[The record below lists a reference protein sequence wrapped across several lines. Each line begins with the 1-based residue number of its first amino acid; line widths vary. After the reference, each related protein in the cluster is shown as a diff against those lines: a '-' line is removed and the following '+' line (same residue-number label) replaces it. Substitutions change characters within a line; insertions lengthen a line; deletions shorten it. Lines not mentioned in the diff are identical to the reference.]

1 MTDHLSRPCT
11 AFDGTRLLI
20 SGPLV
25 EVALA
30 VKNASEEKDA
40 SAPPLVFDDATGRVV
55 DFDLRGTKTDIIAR
69 LLQLSKEDS
78 GSQNAGQAPQDF
90 EDGPP
95 AAPVPRGRGR
105 PKLGV
110 VAREVTLLPRHW
122 EWLAAQSGGASVAL
136 RRLIDEARK
145 TGGSERRTRAARE
158 AAYHFAL
165 AMAGNM
171 PGFEEAMRALFA
183 GNQSAF
189 VERISEWPTDVRQY
203 AIKLAY
209 GEATQLVP

>member
-11 AFDGTRLLI
+11 AFDGTHLLL

-30 VKNASEEKDA
+30 VMNTSEE
-40 SAPPLVFDDATGRVV
+40 SGTSGPLLVFDDKTGRVV
-55 DFDLRGTKTDIIAR
+55 DLDLRGTKTDIIAR
-69 LLQLSKEDS
+69 LLQSSKDDD
-78 GSQNAGQAPQDF
+78 GWQNASQASREPEGGQPAP
-90 EDGPP
+90 
-95 AAPVPRGRGR
+95 APRGRGR

-110 VAREVTLLPRHW
+110 IAREVTLLPRHW
-122 EWLAAQSGGASVAL
+122 EWLAEQSGGASVAL

-145 TGGSERRTRAARE
+145 AGGSETKTRAAQE

-171 PGFEEAMRALFA
+171 PGFEDAIRALFA
-183 GNQSAF
+183 GNQTAF
-189 VERISEWPTDVRQY
+189 VERVSEWPTDVRQY

-209 GEATQLVP
+209 GRQ

>member
-11 AFDGTRLLI
+11 AFNGTHLLL

-30 VKNASEEKDA
+30 VKNASEENNT
-40 SAPPLVFDDATGRVV
+40 SGPLLAFDDTTGRVV

-69 LLQLSKEDS
+69 LLQSSKDD
-78 GSQNAGQAPQDF
+78 GGPQNASQAPQEL
-90 EDGPP
+90 EDSLP
-95 AAPVPRGRGR
+95 AAAPRGRGR

-122 EWLAAQSGGASVAL
+122 EWLAEQSGGASVAL

-145 TGGSERRTRAARE
+145 AGGSERKTRAARE

-171 PGFEEAMRALFA
+171 PGFENAIRALFA
-183 GNQSAF
+183 GNQAAF
-189 VERISEWPTDVRQY
+189 VEQISEWPTDVRQY

-209 GEATQLVP
+209 GRA

>member
-11 AFDGTRLLI
+11 AFDGTRLLS

-30 VKNASEEKDA
+30 VKNASEERDA
-40 SAPPLVFDDATGRVV
+40 AGPLLVFDDATGRVV
-55 DFDLRGTKTDIIAR
+55 DLDLRGTKTDIIAR
-69 LLQLSKEDS
+69 LLQSSRDPGGL
-78 GSQNAGQAPQDF
+78 QNAIQPLQEP
-90 EDGPP
+90 EDNLPTP
-95 AAPVPRGRGR
+95 APRGRGR

-110 VAREVTLLPRHW
+110 IAREVTLLPRHW
-122 EWLAAQSGGASVAL
+122 EWLAEQSGGASVAL

-145 TGGSERRTRAARE
+145 AGGSERKTRAARE

-171 PGFEEAMRALFA
+171 PGFEDAMRALFA
-183 GNQSAF
+183 GNQTAF
-189 VERISEWPTDVRQY
+189 IERVSEWPTDVRQY
-203 AIKLAY
+203 AMKLAY
-209 GEATQLVP
+209 GRQ

>member
-11 AFDGTRLLI
+11 AFDGTNLLL

-30 VKNASEEKDA
+30 VKNTSEEGDT
-40 SAPPLVFDDATGRVV
+40 SGPLLVFDDMTGRVV
-55 DFDLRGTKTDIIAR
+55 DLDLRGTKTDIIAR
-69 LLQLSKEDS
+69 LLQSSKDDD
-78 GSQNAGQAPQDF
+78 GWQNASQPSREP
-90 EDGPP
+90 EDGLP
-95 AAPVPRGRGR
+95 APAPRGRGR

-110 VAREVTLLPRHW
+110 IAREVTLLPRHW
-122 EWLAAQSGGASVAL
+122 EWLAEQSGGASVAL

-145 TGGSERRTRAARE
+145 AGGSETKTRAAQE

-171 PGFEEAMRALFA
+171 PGFEDAIRALFA
-183 GNQSAF
+183 GNQTAF
-189 VERISEWPTDVRQY
+189 VERVSEWPTDVRQY

-209 GEATQLVP
+209 GRQ

>member
-11 AFDGTRLLI
+11 AFDGTNLLL

-30 VKNASEEKDA
+30 VKNTSEESDT
-40 SAPPLVFDDATGRVV
+40 SGPLLVFDDMTGRVV
-55 DFDLRGTKTDIIAR
+55 DLDLRGTKTDIIAR
-69 LLQLSKEDS
+69 LLQSSKDDD
-78 GSQNAGQAPQDF
+78 GWQNASQPSREP
-90 EDGPP
+90 EDGLP
-95 AAPVPRGRGR
+95 APAPRGRGR

-110 VAREVTLLPRHW
+110 IARE
-122 EWLAAQSGGASVAL
+122 SGGASVAL

-145 TGGSERRTRAARE
+145 AGGSEIKTRAAQE

-171 PGFEEAMRALFA
+171 PGFEDAIRALFA
-183 GNQSAF
+183 GNQTAF
-189 VERISEWPTDVRQY
+189 VERVSGWPTDVRQY

-209 GEATQLVP
+209 GRQ